1 VVDRNKINFAVDCS
15 VAVECTLAPLYGP
28 PDTPGFP
35 KIKATGIEVLNDPET
50 FELTIEGGKLTTFK
64 VLASGEKTGLC
75 LACIIKLV

>member
-1 VVDRNKINFAVDCS
+1 LQWNAHWR
-15 VAVECTLAPLYGP
+15 PLRP

-64 VLASGEKTGLC
+64 VLASGEKTGLPG
-75 LACIIKLV
+75 LYNQVGLVF